1 MLPEVTKTSLSLS
14 FDEQVTVEN
23 SEQGYANQQI
33 LPHPK
38 RHVQRTKSHDQEN
51 NHAIL
56 EENSPA
62 GLVKGKEQ
70 LAKNSKELR
79 SSSVPQNSPS
89 RKPLKQILAPN
100 QTQSRVMNKKQSH
113 PLMPQRSHP
122 VQSTAHPVPTRRGTS
137 SVHSTQER
145 PQKTFTENTTVRSK
159 GNGKQTSA
167 KGVSAIQRTEC
178 DQQQQVSNLAMVPK
192 PQGSEGADNRTLHNF
207 PRQEMESQK
216 HQKEQNKGKQVDQQ
230 QFVRRTDNSNV
241 QKPCLETVYEG
252 GTPDGT
258 LNQSMS
264 ETELEL
270 QIAEVSPAMHG
281 SLVSCQSQKST
292 RSTHCG
298 SHGRGNA
305 GFILDQDE
313 RTIQGHVPAQ
323 RSSEVRE
330 GIYVHPTDSR
340 EQVYKHRIDS
350 TTGSA
355 SNSNV
360 QWQTREKERPAS
372 IANGDNCGIRM
383 HQRILQEDAQ
393 VAGNITAMPSKKSST
408 SAEEPT
414 LPDPYQLLMRQEAQ
428 LRELQEQVHTCR
440 FLGRTASWKFKLI
453 RSNYNLQWLIS
464 NTHCYIVTPNI

>member
-38 RHVQRTKSHDQEN
+38 RHVQRTKSQSQQNHEN
-51 NHAIL
+51 NHTIL
-56 EENSPA
+56 GENSQA

-70 LAKNSKELR
+70 LGKNSRQLQ
-79 SSSVPQNSPS
+79 SSSAPQNSPS
-89 RKPLKQILAPN
+89 REPLKQILAPN
-100 QTQSRVMNKKQSH
+100 QTQRRVMNQKPQKSH
-113 PLMPQRSHP
+113 PM
-122 VQSTAHPVPTRRGTS
+122 QSTAHPVPTRRGTS
-137 SVHSTQER
+137 PVRKTQER
-145 PQKTFTENTTVRSK
+145 PQIAFTENSTVQSK
-159 GNGKQTSA
+159 GNGKQTSV
-167 KGVSAIQRTEC
+167 KGVNAIRRTEC
-178 DQQQQVSNLAMVPK
+178 DQQQQGSNPTMVLK
-192 PQGSEGADNRTLHNF
+192 HQDSEGADKRTLHNF

-216 HQKEQNKGKQVDQQ
+216 HKKEQNKGKQVDQQ
-230 QFVRRTDNSNV
+230 QFVRWTDNSNV

-252 GTPDGT
+252 GTPGGT

-292 RSTHCG
+292 RSAHRR

-428 LRELQEQVHTCR
+428 LRELQEQVHR

-453 RSNYNLQWLIS
+453 RSNYNL
-464 NTHCYIVTPNI
+464 